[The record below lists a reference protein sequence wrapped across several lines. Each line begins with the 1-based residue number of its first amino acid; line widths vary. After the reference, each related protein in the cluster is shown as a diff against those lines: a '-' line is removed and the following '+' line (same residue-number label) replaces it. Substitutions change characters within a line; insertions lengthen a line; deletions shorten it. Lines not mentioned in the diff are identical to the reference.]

1 MYIYVYEQLKINLDI
16 LQILRII
23 YLSKI
28 DSNWAELSLVGS
40 KELQDLNKMI
50 NRTRTFIPGKN
61 LVVYEELFSFQEQ
74 QESIKQIL
82 YLVLIRQLLIYYY
95 RSHFWES

>member
-1 MYIYVYEQLKINLDI
+1 M
-16 LQILRII
+16 QILRII